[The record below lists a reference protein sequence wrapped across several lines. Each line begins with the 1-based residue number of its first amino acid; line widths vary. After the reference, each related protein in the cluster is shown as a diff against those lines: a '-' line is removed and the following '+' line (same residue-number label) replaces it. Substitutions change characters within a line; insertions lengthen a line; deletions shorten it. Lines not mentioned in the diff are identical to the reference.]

1 MHDKQLYEAY
11 DFIKML
17 APDVVPILNPY
28 AESMTYPIT
37 IVDDFFDDPDEIV
50 ELAES
55 LNWYQPDT
63 GNWPG
68 KRTKQLHIECE
79 KFFNYFGEKIHH
91 IFHDTVPEYWELQ
104 SHFQKIEPFAGDQ
117 WDKRNQGWI
126 HQDIDTWFGGIVY
139 LTKNPCPNSGTSIYH
154 AHKGYSHQNRG
165 EINYKELLYRGH
177 SFDLDDYN
185 AAWDSM
191 REQYTET
198 VTVENVYNRFVLFN
212 GKTHHGVKTFGTKPR
227 LTLNFFGMN
236 MTGHLPPLLR
246 TR

>member
-1 MHDKQLYEAY
+1 
-11 DFIKML
+11 
-17 APDVVPILNPY
+17 
-28 AESMTYPIT
+28 MTYPVT

-50 ELAES
+50 KLAEE
-55 LNWYQPDT
+55 LKWYPPET

-68 KRTKQLHIECE
+68 LRTKQLHLENDRL
-79 KFFNYFGEKIHH
+79 FTYFGEKIHH
-91 IFHDTVPEYWELQ
+91 LFHDSIPAYWELQ
-104 SHFQKIEPFAGDQ
+104 AHFQKIEPFADDQ
-117 WDKRNQGWI
+117 WDKRNQGWV

-139 LTKNPCPNSGTSIYH
+139 LSKNPCPNSGTSVFTPKH
-154 AHKGYSHQNRG
+154 GFSHQRPE
-165 EINYKELLYRGH
+165 EIAQKEKLYKKGVVDIDE
-177 SFDLDDYN
+177 YN
-185 AAWDSM
+185 EAWDSM

-198 VTVENVYNRFVLFN
+198 VTVENIYNRFVLFS